1 MFFHRKREKNYTG
14 IDNKLS
20 GISVGYWDNRLMNMA
35 SVAKPIL
42 KEVAGK
48 TVLSFRLTGQIR
60 GTVQKRES
68 RCAYHNRIRLFF
80 GK

>member
-1 MFFHRKREKNYTG
+1 M
-14 IDNKLS
+14 S
-20 GISVGYWDNRLMNMA
+20 MA
-35 SVAKPIL
+35 SVAETIL

-48 TVLSFRLTGQIR
+48 TVLSSRLTGQIR
-60 GTVQKRES
+60 GRAQKRES

>member
-1 MFFHRKREKNYTG
+1 M
-14 IDNKLS
+14 
-20 GISVGYWDNRLMNMA
+20 GYWDNRLMSMA
-35 SVAKPIL
+35 SVAETIL

-48 TVLSFRLTGQIR
+48 TVLSSRLTGQIR
-60 GTVQKRES
+60 GRAQKRES